1 VTKGLTGMKK
11 DECQRHKL
19 DEMVD
24 CIRNRSDFERRWED
38 RRNALLENH
47 PYFIGYVFL
56 IGIAVTLTLSH
67 LLVFSI
73 SFLFLFFI
81 SDFMT
86 RDVHRIAPFVP
97 KAVLFSVLYILVIW
111 AIILITYKVVPM
123 MLKNLPEL
131 SNQLQVEIVR
141 ELKAANQRWNL
152 PAYVDVDE
160 LKTSIL
166 RASTGILQFLAT
178 SLTPLYKGFIQF
190 VFALAINL
198 FFYFESEK
206 VEQIFTRNPN
216 SLMTFVYKF
225 IQMRLRIFYVYFRR
239 VMGGQVIISLIN
251 TLISAIVIFGLE
263 LRHPFLML
271 FMVFFCGL
279 FPVVGNLMSNSV
291 LTINAFVSAGIWG
304 TVICLILLVGIH
316 KLEYFLNSRIIG
328 GIVHLPMAITL
339 GALIFCEVLLGIPG
353 LILAIPLALFVRH
366 EFEHIPGLPE
376 GLPGEKVEEAPV
388 PARALPGA
396 AAAEA
401 PIYEGAE
408 EKGRVVSKIRL
419 GP

>member
-1 VTKGLTGMKK
+1 MKK

>member
-1 VTKGLTGMKK
+1 MKK

-24 CIRNRSDFERRWED
+24 CIRNQSDFEKRWEE
-38 RRNALLENH
+38 RRNTLLENH
-47 PYFIGYVFL
+47 PYLVGYVFL

-131 SNQLQVEIVR
+131 SNQLQVEIVK
-141 ELKAANQRWNL
+141 ELKAANKRWNL

-160 LKTSIL
+160 LKASIL

-206 VEQIFTRNPN
+206 VEQTFTRNPN

-225 IQMRLRIFYVYFRR
+225 LQMRLRIFYVYFRR
-239 VMGGQVIISLIN
+239 VMGGQVIIAFIN
-251 TLISAIVIFGLE
+251 TLISSIVIFGLE

-271 FMVFFCGL
+271 FVVFFCGL

-291 LTINAFVSAGIWG
+291 LTINAFVATGIWG
-304 TVICLILLVGIH
+304 TVICLILLIGIH

-328 GIVHLPMAITL
+328 GIVHLPMAISL

-353 LILAIPLALFVRH
+353 LILAIPLVLFVRH
-366 EFEHIPGLPE
+366 EFEHIRGRSE
-376 GLPGEKVEEAPV
+376 GLPGEEDAQRLDATGPV
-388 PARALPGA
+388 PDRTA
-396 AAAEA
+396 AAAL
-401 PIYEGAE
+401 IGEGQE
-408 EKGRVVSKIRL
+408 EKGRAVSNIR
-419 GP
+419 

>member
-1 VTKGLTGMKK
+1 MKR
-11 DECQRHKL
+11 DECAKHKL

-24 CIRNRSDFERRWED
+24 CVRNQSDFEKKWEN
-38 RRNALLENH
+38 RRNTMLENH
-47 PYFIGYVFL
+47 PYLIGYVFL
-56 IGIAVTLTLSH
+56 VGAAVTFTLSH
-67 LLVFSI
+67 LMVFAI

-86 RDVHRIAPFVP
+86 RDVHRIAPFLP

-131 SNQLQVEIVR
+131 SNQLQVEIVK
-141 ELKAANQRWNL
+141 ELKAANQKWNL

-160 LKTSIL
+160 LKGSIL
-166 RASTGILQFLAT
+166 NASTGILHFLAT

-198 FFYFESEK
+198 FFYFESET
-206 VEQIFTRNPN
+206 VEQAFTRNPN
-216 SLMTFVYKF
+216 SLMAFVFKF
-225 IQMRLRIFYVYFRR
+225 VQMRLRIFYIYFRR
-239 VMGGQVIISLIN
+239 VMGGQVIIALVN
-251 TLISAIVIFGLE
+251 TLISSAVIFGLG
-263 LRHPFLML
+263 LRHPFLMI
-271 FMVFFCGL
+271 FVVFFCGL

-291 LTINAFVSAGIWG
+291 LTINAFVATGIWG
-304 TVICLILLVGIH
+304 TVICLILLVAIH

-328 GIVHLPMAITL
+328 GIVHLPMAISL

-353 LILAIPLALFVRH
+353 LILGIPLVLFVRH
-366 EFEHIPGLPE
+366 ELEHIRGLPQ
-376 GLPGEKVEEAPV
+376 GLLEQEVEQAPDLTS
-388 PARALPGA
+388 AALGG

-401 PIYEGAE
+401 RIGGGQE
-408 EKGRVVSKIRL
+408 EKGRAVSTIR
-419 GP
+419 